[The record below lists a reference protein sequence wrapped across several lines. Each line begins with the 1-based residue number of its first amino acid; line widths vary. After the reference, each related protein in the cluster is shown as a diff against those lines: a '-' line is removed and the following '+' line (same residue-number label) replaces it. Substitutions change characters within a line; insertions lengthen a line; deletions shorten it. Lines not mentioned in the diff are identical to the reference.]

1 MKSLK
6 FKTLVL
12 ALVVIL
18 AASCK
23 KSTDPVTVD
32 PNAKQTLTL
41 QNGAVITGVYK
52 NTILNI
58 PEGTFTLKGYV
69 YFEDGS
75 EMNIAAGVIIKSDVS
90 DKGAV
95 IIERGAKI
103 NAIGT
108 VAKPI
113 VFTSGKAVG
122 SRLPGDWGGIIILGK
137 ATTNRSTEPTIEGGV
152 GKNFGGTVDNDNSGT
167 LKYVRIE
174 FAGIAA
180 QPNSEIN
187 GLTLGGVGSGTTIE
201 YVQVAYGNDDA
212 FEMFGGTVN
221 MKYLVAFATA
231 DDDFDFDFGYKGRI
245 QFGVALRDPSVVDP
259 GDAGNGVECDNDGTG
274 TNATPL
280 TRPVLS
286 NFTFIGPN
294 VDNTASKNH
303 NFANRFRRSTNFV
316 LNNSVLIGWMKGGLS
331 LESDGTY
338 NSLVGASPTS
348 EFKNNLL
355 HANAATYKIGS
366 VTVAGATD
374 VAVKTKAEASATITL
389 AAAADAKITD
399 PFNLTS
405 PNLLPASGSP
415 ALTGA
420 AFAGDLTNSFFSSTT
435 YRGAFGTTNWMA
447 GWTNFN
453 FTKGANGY

>member
-6 FKTLVL
+6 FKALIL
-12 ALVVIL
+12 AVVIL

-23 KSTDPVTVD
+23 KSSDTDPIVD

-41 QNGAVITGVYK
+41 QNGAVISGVYK
-52 NTILNI
+52 NTILNV
-58 PEGTFTLKGYV
+58 PEGNFTLKGYV

-75 EMNIAAGVIIKSDVS
+75 EINIAAGATIKSDVS
-90 DKGAV
+90 DKGAL

-108 VAKPI
+108 AAKPV

-122 SRLPGDWGGIIILGK
+122 QRNPGDWGGIIILGK
-137 ATTNRSTEPTIEGGV
+137 AKTNRSTEPTIEGGV

-174 FAGIAA
+174 FAGIAS

-212 FEMFGGTVN
+212 FEIFGGTVN
-221 MKYLVAFATA
+221 AKYLVAYATA
-231 DDDFDFDFGYKGRI
+231 DDDFDFDFGYTGRI
-245 QFGVALRDPSVVDP
+245 QFGVTLRDPSVVDP
-259 GDAGNGVECDNDGTG
+259 GDAGNGIECDNDGTG
-274 TNATPL
+274 TNATPA

-286 NFTFIGPN
+286 NFTFVGPN

-303 NFANRFRRSTNFV
+303 NYANRFRRASNFV

-331 LESDGTY
+331 LESDATY
-338 NSLVGASPTS
+338 NSLVGTTTTS

-355 HANAATYKIGS
+355 HANASSYRIGS
-366 VTVAGATD
+366 VTVAGATAD
-374 VAVKTKAEASATITL
+374 AVKTKAEGSATVTL
-389 AAAADAKITD
+389 AAAADAKLTD
-399 PFNLTS
+399 PFNLAS
-405 PNLLPASGSP
+405 PNLLPAAGSP

-420 AFAGDLTNSFFSSTT
+420 AFAGDLTNTFFTSTT
-435 YRGAFGTTNWMA
+435 YRGAFSTTNWMA

>member
-6 FKTLVL
+6 FKTLIL
-12 ALVVIL
+12 ALVVL
-18 AASCK
+18 VASCK
-23 KSTDPVTVD
+23 KNAEPEVVID
-32 PNAKQTLTL
+32 PNAKKIVTLK
-41 QNGAVITGVYK
+41 NGEIISGVYK
-52 NTILNI
+52 NTVLNV

-69 YFEDGS
+69 FFEDGS
-75 EMNIAAGVIIKSDVS
+75 EINVAAGAIIKSDVS
-90 DKGAV
+90 DKGAL

-108 VAKPI
+108 AAKPI
-113 VFTSGKAVG
+113 VFTSGKPVG
-122 SRLPGDWGGIIILGK
+122 ERNPGDWGGMVILGK
-137 ATTNRSTEPTIEGGV
+137 STTNRTTEPTIEGGI
-152 GKNFGGTVDNDNSGT
+152 GKNYGGTVAADNSGT

-201 YVQVAYGNDDA
+201 YVQVIYGNDDA
-212 FEMFGGTVN
+212 FEIFGGTVN
-221 MKYLVAFATA
+221 AKYLVAFATA
-231 DDDFDFDFGYKGRI
+231 DDDFDFDFGYTGRI
-245 QFGVALRDPSVVDP
+245 QFGVALRDPSFIDA
-259 GDAGNGVECDNDGTG
+259 GDAGNGVECDNDATG
-274 TNATPL
+274 TTATPL

-316 LNNSVLIGWMKGGLS
+316 LNNSVLMGWMKGGLS

-338 NSLVGASPTS
+338 NSLVGATTTS

-355 HANAATYKIGS
+355 HANTAQYRIGS
-366 VTVAGATD
+366 VTVAGATGD
-374 VAVKTKAEASATITL
+374 AVKAKAEASATLTL
-389 AAAADAKITD
+389 ATTAEVKIND
-399 PFNLTS
+399 PFNLKA
-405 PNLLPASGSP
+405 PNLLPAAGSP

-420 AFAGDLTNSFFSSTT
+420 AFAGDLTNSHFTATT
-435 YRGAFGTTNWMA
+435 YRGAFGTTDWMA
-447 GWTNFN
+447 GWTSFN